1 MDQIQNILE
10 GNYLCID
17 VRTPKEFNDATIPG
31 AVNIPIFS
39 DEERVIIGTMYH
51 QQGKDDAF
59 KYGYDIFN
67 KRINDFLKKFVP
79 YKTKRLA
86 VFCWR
91 GGMRSRAVV
100 ELLRNSGYKAEQ
112 IEGGHKAYR
121 KYVLERFKSY
131 RLNPKLV
138 ILYGLTGTGKS
149 ELLNQFNNAIDLEEL
164 AQHRSSLF
172 GDIGLKPRSQKMFD
186 SLFFKRLEELKDER
200 HIIVEGESRKIGK
213 VEIPLFFYKAMN
225 DGLKIMIETTN
236 EKRIKRI
243 VDTYLRVYPGEI
255 MEKLD
260 VLQKRLGKPSVDE
273 LKALMDRKDY
283 DAVARILLEKYYDP
297 LYKYSLDKLDYILKC
312 SYDNAESELKKFTS
326 HPVEK

>member
-1 MDQIQNILE
+1 MLTAREVLE

-31 AVNIPIFS
+31 AINIPIFN

-59 KYGYDIFN
+59 KYGYELFN
-67 KRINDFLKKFVP
+67 KRINDFLKRFEP
-79 YKTKRLA
+79 YKTKKLA

-100 ELLRNSGYKAEQ
+100 ELLRNNGYEAEQ

-121 KYVLERFKSY
+121 KYVLEKFKSY
-131 RLNPKLV
+131 LLNPKLV

-149 ELLNQFNNAIDLEEL
+149 ELLNKFNNAIDLEEL

-186 SLFFKRLEELKDER
+186 SLFFKRLEELKDEEY
-200 HIIVEGESRKIGK
+200 IIVEGESRKIGK

-225 DGLKIMIETTN
+225 NGLKIMIETSN
-236 EKRIKRI
+236 KKRIKRI
-243 VDTYLRVYPGEI
+243 VDTYLLVYPGEI

-260 VLQKRLGKPSVDE
+260 VLQKRLGKSNVDE
-273 LKALMDRKDY
+273 LKALMSRKDY
-283 DAVARILLEKYYDP
+283 DAVAKILLERYYDP
-297 LYKYSLDKLDYILKC
+297 LYKYSLDKLDYRLKC
-312 SYDNAESELKKFTS
+312 SYDNAEMKLKELISMPT
-326 HPVEK
+326 E